1 MRIIIILFLLYS
13 SFSSWSQEE
22 DVDYMAVTA
31 IMLKNNYYDRA
42 RSSLEKIK
50 IDEEDIDL
58 HKYYA
63 YWGLVYISEKKYP
76 EALLNLENSLK
87 FYFEDTEVYL
97 YLAEV
102 QFQLEHYNE
111 ALKSLEKTSQ
121 EVRNKYT
128 YTLLISKVYWELGN
142 KSKAYNFLEEV
153 KSPSVQIKK
162 QMWSRLVESLL
173 FQQSYDFLLKNWK
186 IWDQQSLL
194 TFAAIYKKEKQNDLA
209 LEVLERMRWEF
220 PNSADVVLE
229 LAQTYLYKKMKFSAA
244 MVLEES
250 ARSIPSLAYEASMML
265 RDMGFAYRALN
276 LNLAVQDEGKA
287 LKNRL
292 SIYLELEKYTL
303 VSKLEPILEQKGL
316 LSDEELRYAVAFAH
330 YKTGAFKRSQT
341 LLNQLTRDDLFKK
354 AVEIKKLISTC
365 KDQEWSCLET
375 L

>member
-1 MRIIIILFLLYS
+1 
-13 SFSSWSQEE
+13 
-22 DVDYMAVTA
+22 MAVTA

-287 LKNRL
+287 LKIVFL
-292 SIYLELEKYTL
+292 YI
-303 VSKLEPILEQKGL
+303 
-316 LSDEELRYAVAFAH
+316 
-330 YKTGAFKRSQT
+330 
-341 LLNQLTRDDLFKK
+341 
-354 AVEIKKLISTC
+354 
-365 KDQEWSCLET
+365 
-375 L
+375 